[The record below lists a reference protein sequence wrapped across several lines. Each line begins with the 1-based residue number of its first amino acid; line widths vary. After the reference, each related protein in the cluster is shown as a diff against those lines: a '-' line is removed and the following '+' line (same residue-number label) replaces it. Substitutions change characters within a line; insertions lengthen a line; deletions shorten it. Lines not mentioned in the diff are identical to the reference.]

1 MNTTSANNLEEIPLD
16 DYGPNSIE
24 FKILEFYAKHHA
36 FKNESAVFSPKLLRT
51 RSLSQRQGSWTSTES
66 WTMALWSCRNAQSKE
81 KPTNLAKKMSS
92 WRNLFGAADK
102 EEESQ
107 SSATEIPA
115 KDPGRVERQGLHT
128 LQWSRSLS
136 TTQQPLEIEA
146 VEPKVASIA
155 NRVAEI
161 VSSWPP
167 PEAHTQGGSF
177 TSEGRSVLPALQ
189 QPGLSSQPRAASAK
203 KDKEDQANQSIA
215 KIVELLKYSGDQ
227 MKREMKEDKAL
238 LATLQALLNYSLFK
252 TITDQFLRGIDT
264 RGESEV
270 KVGGFK
276 AALVIDV
283 TAKLTIID
291 KPFVNKV
298 LGYGTKYL
306 KENFSPGIQRHGGW
320 EKVLG
325 IPQEEAAETSE
336 AV

>member
-1 MNTTSANNLEEIPLD
+1 MNTISANNLEEIPLD

-66 WTMALWSCRNAQSKE
+66 WTLALWSCRNARSKE

-92 WRNLFGAADK
+92 WRNLFGVADK

-107 SSATEIPA
+107 SSATKNPA
-115 KDPGRVERQGLHT
+115 KDPRKAECQGLHT
-128 LQWSRSLS
+128 QHSSRSLS
-136 TTQQPLEIEA
+136 TAQQPLEIE
-146 VEPKVASIA
+146 ETTGIFP
-155 NRVAEI
+155 
-161 VSSWPP
+161 
-167 PEAHTQGGSF
+167 T
-177 TSEGRSVLPALQ
+177 
-189 QPGLSSQPRAASAK
+189 
-203 KDKEDQANQSIA
+203 DKEDQANPSIA

-238 LATLQALLNYSLFK
+238 MATLQDLMSYSLFK

-276 AALVIDV
+276 AALVIDI
-283 TAKLTIID
+283 TAKLTTID

-306 KENFSPGIQRHGGW
+306 KENFSPGIQQHGGW

-325 IPQEEAAETSE
+325 IPHEEAAETSE
-336 AV
+336 NV

>member
-66 WTMALWSCRNAQSKE
+66 WTMALWSCRNARSTE

-115 KDPGRVERQGLHT
+115 KDPRRVECQGLHT
-128 LQWSRSLS
+128 QQWSRSLS
-136 TTQQPLEIEA
+136 TTQQPLEIE
-146 VEPKVASIA
+146 
-155 NRVAEI
+155 
-161 VSSWPP
+161 
-167 PEAHTQGGSF
+167 
-177 TSEGRSVLPALQ
+177 
-189 QPGLSSQPRAASAK
+189 
-203 KDKEDQANQSIA
+203 DKEDQTNQSIA

-238 LATLQALLNYSLFK
+238 MATLQALLNYSLFK
-252 TITDQFLRGIDT
+252 TITDQFLRAIDT

-276 AALVIDV
+276 AALVIDI
-283 TAKLTIID
+283 TAKLTTLD
-291 KPFVNKV
+291 KPFVNRV

-325 IPQEEAAETSE
+325 IPQEEAVETSE

>member
-1 MNTTSANNLEEIPLD
+1 MNTISANNLEEIPLD

-66 WTMALWSCRNAQSKE
+66 WTLALWSCRNARSKE

-92 WRNLFGAADK
+92 WRNLFGVADK

-107 SSATEIPA
+107 SSATKNPA
-115 KDPGRVERQGLHT
+115 KDPRKAECQGLHT
-128 LQWSRSLS
+128 QHSSRSLS
-136 TTQQPLEIEA
+136 TAQQPLEIEA
-146 VEPKVASIA
+146 MEPKVASIA

-167 PEAHTQGGSF
+167 PEVHTQGGSF
-177 TSEGRSVLPALQ
+177 TSEGRSVLQALQ

-203 KDKEDQANQSIA
+203 KDKEDQANPSIA

-238 LATLQALLNYSLFK
+238 MATLQDLMSYSLFK

-276 AALVIDV
+276 AALVIDI
-283 TAKLTIID
+283 TAKLTTID

-306 KENFSPGIQRHGGW
+306 KENFSPGIQQHGGW

-325 IPQEEAAETSE
+325 IPHEEAAETSE
-336 AV
+336 NV

>member
-1 MNTTSANNLEEIPLD
+1 MNTISANNLEEIPLD

-66 WTMALWSCRNAQSKE
+66 WTLALWSCRNARSKE

-92 WRNLFGAADK
+92 WRNLFGVADK

-107 SSATEIPA
+107 SSATKNPA
-115 KDPGRVERQGLHT
+115 KDPRKAECQGLHT
-128 LQWSRSLS
+128 QHSSRSLS
-136 TTQQPLEIEA
+136 TAQQPLEIE
-146 VEPKVASIA
+146 
-155 NRVAEI
+155 
-161 VSSWPP
+161 
-167 PEAHTQGGSF
+167 
-177 TSEGRSVLPALQ
+177 
-189 QPGLSSQPRAASAK
+189 
-203 KDKEDQANQSIA
+203 DKEDQANPSIA

-238 LATLQALLNYSLFK
+238 MATLQDLMSYSLFK

-276 AALVIDV
+276 AALVIDI
-283 TAKLTIID
+283 TAKLTTID

-306 KENFSPGIQRHGGW
+306 KENFSPGIQQHGGW

-325 IPQEEAAETSE
+325 IPHEEAAETSE
-336 AV
+336 NV

>member
-136 TTQQPLEIEA
+136 TTQQPLEIE
-146 VEPKVASIA
+146 ETTGIFP
-155 NRVAEI
+155 
-161 VSSWPP
+161 
-167 PEAHTQGGSF
+167 T
-177 TSEGRSVLPALQ
+177 
-189 QPGLSSQPRAASAK
+189 
-203 KDKEDQANQSIA
+203 DKEDQANQSIA

>member
-66 WTMALWSCRNAQSKE
+66 WTMALWSCRNARSTE

-115 KDPGRVERQGLHT
+115 KDPRRVECQGLHT
-128 LQWSRSLS
+128 QQWSRSLS

-189 QPGLSSQPRAASAK
+189 QLGLSSQPRAASAR
-203 KDKEDQANQSIA
+203 KDKEDQTNQSIA

-238 LATLQALLNYSLFK
+238 MATLQALLNYSLFK
-252 TITDQFLRGIDT
+252 TITDQFLRAIDT

-276 AALVIDV
+276 AALVIDI
-283 TAKLTIID
+283 TAKLTTLD
-291 KPFVNKV
+291 KPFVNRV

-325 IPQEEAAETSE
+325 IPQEEAVETSE

>member
-136 TTQQPLEIEA
+136 TTQQPLEIE
-146 VEPKVASIA
+146 
-155 NRVAEI
+155 
-161 VSSWPP
+161 
-167 PEAHTQGGSF
+167 
-177 TSEGRSVLPALQ
+177 
-189 QPGLSSQPRAASAK
+189 
-203 KDKEDQANQSIA
+203 DKEDQANQSIA